1 MKHRNTK
8 ADEEQSNNFQ
18 KISKVV
24 MNAVNVALKFAALSG
39 KMSLSLI
46 LNDTGTCL
54 LLKSIFYCMMTRGKY
69 EH

>member
-1 MKHRNTK
+1 MHRNPK
-8 ADEEQSNNFQ
+8 ADEEQSNNIC

-24 MNAVNVALKFAALSG
+24 MNAVNVAWKLVALSG
-39 KMSLSLI
+39 KMSLI
-46 LNDTGTCL
+46 LSDTGMCL